1 MRKLTRIAPFL
12 AIAALLPAGPA
23 LALEVKPTGAIFSD
37 YSVDLKKTL
46 GTPAVFSHTFSLSRT
61 RAGVWAKE
69 GPVWGK
75 VVFDASANPVGRL
88 DAYLKYA
95 TAAVDLGLMRMQGGQ
110 FDTAWMV
117 PVEGSWF
124 PYRYATGE
132 FTAREGLFPAV
143 DRGLSLSGDMGP
155 VGWNLGYFN
164 GEGDQASETTNNRK
178 AYELTFRIAPMSG
191 AEIALHGRYGDAPAG
206 GTATALAGLN
216 VKAGPAVVG
225 AQGGMNMQNFGT
237 STQTSGFGG
246 SGHVYMPDL
255 LPVPMLETPVVRA
268 DYASD
273 KFSPTNPSA
282 HYRVIAGFDHEWAKG
297 ANTMITFEFEQDL
310 TATANTPTS
319 QTVAWKGGWS
329 F

>member
-1 MRKLTRIAPFL
+1 MRMLTRIAPLL
-12 AIAALLPAGPA
+12 AIAALLPAGSA
-23 LALEVKPTGAIFSD
+23 LALEVKPTGAIFSE

-75 VVFDASANPVGRL
+75 VVFDASSDPVGRL
-88 DAYLKYA
+88 NAYLKYA
-95 TAAVDLGLMRMQGGQ
+95 TAEVDLGFMRMQGGQ
-110 FDTAWMV
+110 FDTAWTI

-124 PYRYATGE
+124 PFRYATGE
-132 FTAREGLFPAV
+132 FTNREGLFPGT
-143 DRGLSLSGDMGP
+143 DRGLAWSGDMGP

-164 GEGDQASETTNNRK
+164 GEGDQAAETTNNNK
-178 AYELTFRIAPMSG
+178 AYEVTCRIAPMSG
-191 AEIALHGRYGDAPAG
+191 AEIALHGRYGDAVGG

-216 VKAGPAVVG
+216 LKAGPAIVG
-225 AQGGMNMQNFGT
+225 AQGGMNMQKFG
-237 STQTSGFGG
+237 SAAQTSGFGG
-246 SGHVYMPDL
+246 SGHVYLPDL
-255 LPVPMLETPVVRA
+255 VPVPMLETPVVRA

-273 KFSPTNPSA
+273 KFSPTNPTS

-297 ANTMITFEFEQDL
+297 AHTMITFEFEQDL
-310 TATANTPTS
+310 TTNTQTS
-319 QTVAWKGGWS
+319 QTLAWKGGWS